1 MSRAPTRDT
10 EQKRA
15 IRRVLEESGR
25 PMSTTEVLAAARHTV
40 PSLGIATVYRS
51 LRRLQEENV
60 LRRVDLPGEV
70 SRYEVSTGR
79 HHHHFTCGECR
90 RVFEV
95 QSCPGDLAHLAPPGF
110 ITERHEVI
118 LYGRCRECDSGR
130 RVRGRG
136 TGKRRGKDN
145 RRR

>member
-1 MSRAPTRDT
+1 MSASRTRDT

-15 IRRVLEESGR
+15 IRRALEESGR

-40 PSLGIATVYRS
+40 PGLGVATVYRT
-51 LRRLQEENV
+51 LRRLQDENV
-60 LRRVDLPGEV
+60 LRKVDLPGEV

-79 HHHHFTCGECR
+79 HHHHFTCVECH

-118 LYGRCRECDSGR
+118 LYGRCRECKSR
-130 RVRGRG
+130 RRGRA
-136 TGKRRGKDN
+136 R
-145 RRR
+145 